1 MGRSRA
7 AGAVLCVVLVFA
19 SLDGHAASTNKDV
32 WAEKWCELNDCYGI
46 RAAEERQGAV
56 AKVDREARV
65 AFFALGSG
73 ITWHCLVVWALGHAC
88 FITYL
93 LLGCRPQRP
102 SKPRDSTR
110 VA

>member
-7 AGAVLCVVLVFA
+7 AGAVLCALLVLA

-56 AKVDREARV
+56 AKFDVGAR
-65 AFFALGSG
+65 LS
-73 ITWHCLVVWALGHAC
+73 CLAC
-88 FITYL
+88 ARLKDHT
-93 LLGCRPQRP
+93 
-102 SKPRDSTR
+102 
-110 VA
+110 A